1 MNTMH
6 AKGQGR
12 NWPTIALARLQV
24 VKAGMEESADDFIER
39 AAPTRDRTAR
49 PYYSTSANGQVI
61 AECHGNPAFEQ
72 TIVEADEIH
81 ADGMSLVLF
90 TRWFCKQQLP
100 ERVATTD
107 LVHAVAKRAEKTGT
121 RFYFLGATPQVN
133 DDAVAKMKEL
143 YPDLIFAGARN
154 GYFTADQEDAVIEE
168 VIKSGTDIL
177 WVGFGIPLEQQF
189 VSRNIDKLKGVAVIK
204 TCGGLFDFLAGRN
217 KRAPQWM
224 QDMGL
229 EWLHRMLQEPRRL
242 GKRYLLTNPLA
253 IYALLQHRFFPKR
266 AAAAK
271 KLPRTKTRPNPKPY
285 QMSQPK

>member
-1 MNTMH
+1 
-6 AKGQGR
+6 
-12 NWPTIALARLQV
+12 
-24 VKAGMEESADDFIER
+24 
-39 AAPTRDRTAR
+39 
-49 PYYSTSANGQVI
+49 
-61 AECHGNPAFEQ
+61 
-72 TIVEADEIH
+72 
-81 ADGMSLVLF
+81 VLF

-133 DDAVAKMKEL
+133 DAAVAKMKEL